1 MPTNPST
8 PSIKLIKLIIPVA
21 KNIIK
26 KMHKKLI
33 KKTSVKFKITFVSEK
48 NSKIIDVIIWMEKRY
63 FLSILY
69 LSSKTPIIPRGKQ
82 YIGIKFLLKDK
93 KIVLNINIDIPPP
106 KGIGFLCKLL
116 SLG

>member
-33 KKTSVKFKITFVSEK
+33 RETSVKFKINFVSEK
-48 NSKIIDVIIWMEKRY
+48 YSKIIDVII
-63 FLSILY
+63 
-69 LSSKTPIIPRGKQ
+69 
-82 YIGIKFLLKDK
+82 
-93 KIVLNINIDIPPP
+93 
-106 KGIGFLCKLL
+106 
-116 SLG
+116 